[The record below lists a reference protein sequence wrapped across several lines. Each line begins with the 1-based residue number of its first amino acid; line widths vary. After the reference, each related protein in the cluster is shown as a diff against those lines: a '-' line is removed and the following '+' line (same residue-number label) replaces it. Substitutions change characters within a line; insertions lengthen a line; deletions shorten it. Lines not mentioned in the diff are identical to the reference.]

1 MVWCNLRSD
10 RLFSRWRTTSRPYR
24 GGSPAGE
31 DSRAGASCRQRR
43 LTVLSASRGPGCE
56 SGECEA
62 EIDAPVGRTD
72 DGLFTA
78 QRGDRWGT
86 VAPELARVY
95 ACLLSTRIEG
105 ANRRRG
111 HLQTPPALPLRL
123 APVTLQCFCR
133 LLGSSRLSVTCFVG
147 RPVRFSPNA
156 IRTTPTEQIPK
167 QHSGFGFG
175 GSRRGVRRY
184 RNKPPL
190 YPQNRAEPCGR

>member
-24 GGSPAGE
+24 GGSLAGE

-111 HLQTPPALPLRL
+111 ALADAPSIAFATCACHTPVFL
-123 APVTLQCFCR
+123 
-133 LLGSSRLSVTCFVG
+133 
-147 RPVRFSPNA
+147 
-156 IRTTPTEQIPK
+156 
-167 QHSGFGFG
+167 
-175 GSRRGVRRY
+175 
-184 RNKPPL
+184 
-190 YPQNRAEPCGR
+190 